1 MKKLNT
7 RLDEAM
13 SVTLR
18 PSKSQPGSFKVHS
31 VGSKMKAH
39 GGIKPGERV
48 KDSHI
53 DDFHDSGIKVK
64 YHKEGFMD
72 TVKKGVDK
80 VKKVKKDI
88 QNFHKTDAAAAIRK
102 DGAFIKKKASIFD
115 ESSDSVQRMADTWND
130 HADHKDPKV
139 QTHIKKAE
147 KAYNDKDH
155 EGFIHH
161 TQKAADHAYT
171 LKYSGKPKGVT
182 QFDRNRKPK
191 PKNEAIERRA
201 DRKTIIATDPN
212 TGRKVLKVPPKKEIE
227 IGKGKMESVEPS
239 MNELS
244 DKTKLSYIDKR
255 NKQITD
261 KEKLHL
267 NIGAKVDKDKNLS
280 KMRKGVA
287 MAKSKLGED
296 NLQELSPE
304 LINKV
309 AHKRAV
315 NTSMELSKAHGDTRS
330 PDYKSAAD
338 KQKKNASL
346 RFSAGAKA
354 ANRVGKALEKR
365 FKDQKEGYK
374 QDFKRKEIG
383 HELGNEVN
391 RKTSKPKLSMAGITS
406 GGDKKVVTNPLRKEE
421 TVAELKINTMKTYQ
435 SAAAADMND
444 QENARHKNYPEKQ
457 IDARQAKREKG
468 IRTADKRIA
477 KKQVKMAKGVAF
489 DKRYKGRNMT
499 GASKAIDKIKPG
511 LSDHPKVK
519 DALRRANE
527 EFKLGE

>member
-48 KDSHI
+48 KDHHI

-64 YHKEGFMD
+64 YHKVNVGTPKSEGFMD

-115 ESSDSVQRMADTWND
+115 EVQ
-130 HADHKDPKV
+130 
-139 QTHIKKAE
+139 
-147 KAYNDKDH
+147 
-155 EGFIHH
+155 
-161 TQKAADHAYT
+161 
-171 LKYSGKPKGVT
+171 
-182 QFDRNRKPK
+182 
-191 PKNEAIERRA
+191 NEAIERRA
-201 DRKTIIATDPN
+201 DRKTIIATDPS
-212 TGRKVLKVPPKKEIE
+212 TGRKVLKVAPKKEIE
-227 IGKGKMESVEPS
+227 IGKGKIESVEPS

-287 MAKSKLGED
+287 MAKSKLGEEE
-296 NLQELSPE
+296 NVQEISNE
-304 LINKV
+304 LVKKV

-330 PDYKSAAD
+330 PDFKSAAD
-338 KQKKNASL
+338 KQKKNSSL
-346 RFSAGAKA
+346 RFSRGASQIGRAMKKAG
-354 ANRVGKALEKR
+354 VG
-365 FKDQKEGYK
+365 EGYK
-374 QDFKRKEIG
+374 QDFKRKELE
-383 HELGNEVN
+383 HELGHETKKPAAKKPQQSTSTGIDDAT
-391 RKTSKPKLSMAGITS
+391 RRAFMRSKPPMGR
-406 GGDKKVVTNPLRKEE
+406 LRREE
-421 TVAELKINTMKTYQ
+421 TVSELKINTMKKYQ
-435 SAAAADMND
+435 SAASADMND

-489 DKRYKGRNMT
+489 DKRYKGGNMT

-519 DALRRANE
+519 AALQRANE

>member
-115 ESSDSVQRMADTWND
+115 EVQ
-130 HADHKDPKV
+130 
-139 QTHIKKAE
+139 
-147 KAYNDKDH
+147 
-155 EGFIHH
+155 
-161 TQKAADHAYT
+161 
-171 LKYSGKPKGVT
+171 
-182 QFDRNRKPK
+182 
-191 PKNEAIERRA
+191 NEAIERRA
-201 DRKTIIATDPN
+201 DRKTIIATDPT
-212 TGRKVLKVPPKKEIE
+212 TGRKVLKVAPKKEIE
-227 IGKGKMESVEPS
+227 IGKGKQESVEIGEGKYSPYIS
-239 MNELS
+239 IPKS
-244 DKTKLSYIDKR
+244 DPKKLAQTKKEIETRTGHARNFVKPKPGGGSFTDANGVKTMSK
-255 NKQITD
+255 
-261 KEKLHL
+261 
-267 NIGAKVDKDKNLS
+267 GKVN
-280 KMRKGVA
+280 V
-287 MAKSKLGED
+287 GED
-296 NLQELSPE
+296 NLNELSPD
-304 LINKV
+304 LIKKV
-309 AHKRAV
+309 AHKRAI
-315 NTSMELSKAHGDTRS
+315 NTSMAGSKADYDRRD
-330 PDYKSAAD
+330 PDYQKAAA
-338 KQKKNASL
+338 KQQKNQTL
-346 RFSAGAKA
+346 RFNRGAKA
-354 ANRVGKALEKR
+354 AGNIRKSLENGMK
-365 FKDQKEGYK
+365 
-374 QDFKRKEIG
+374 
-383 HELGNEVN
+383 
-391 RKTSKPKLSMAGITS
+391 
-406 GGDKKVVTNPLRKEE
+406 KEE
-421 TVAELKINTMKTYQ
+421 TVAELKINTMKVYQ
-435 SAAAADMND
+435 SAAAADQND

-489 DKRYKGRNMT
+489 DKRYKGGNMT

-519 DALRRANE
+519 AALRRANE

>member
-155 EGFIHH
+155 E
-161 TQKAADHAYT
+161 
-171 LKYSGKPKGVT
+171 
-182 QFDRNRKPK
+182 
-191 PKNEAIERRA
+191 
-201 DRKTIIATDPN
+201 
-212 TGRKVLKVPPKKEIE
+212 
-227 IGKGKMESVEPS
+227 
-239 MNELS
+239 
-244 DKTKLSYIDKR
+244 
-255 NKQITD
+255 
-261 KEKLHL
+261 
-267 NIGAKVDKDKNLS
+267 
-280 KMRKGVA
+280 
-287 MAKSKLGED
+287 
-296 NLQELSPE
+296 
-304 LINKV
+304 
-309 AHKRAV
+309 
-315 NTSMELSKAHGDTRS
+315 
-330 PDYKSAAD
+330 
-338 KQKKNASL
+338 
-346 RFSAGAKA
+346 
-354 ANRVGKALEKR
+354 
-365 FKDQKEGYK
+365 
-374 QDFKRKEIG
+374 
-383 HELGNEVN
+383 
-391 RKTSKPKLSMAGITS
+391 
-406 GGDKKVVTNPLRKEE
+406 
-421 TVAELKINTMKTYQ
+421 
-435 SAAAADMND
+435 
-444 QENARHKNYPEKQ
+444 
-457 IDARQAKREKG
+457 
-468 IRTADKRIA
+468 
-477 KKQVKMAKGVAF
+477 
-489 DKRYKGRNMT
+489 
-499 GASKAIDKIKPG
+499 
-511 LSDHPKVK
+511 
-519 DALRRANE
+519 
-527 EFKLGE
+527 

>member
-7 RLDEAM
+7 RLEEAM

-18 PSKSQPGSFKVHS
+18 PSKSQPGSYKVHS

-53 DDFHDSGIKVK
+53 DDLHDSGIKVK

-115 ESSDSVQRMADTWND
+115 EVQ
-130 HADHKDPKV
+130 
-139 QTHIKKAE
+139 
-147 KAYNDKDH
+147 
-155 EGFIHH
+155 
-161 TQKAADHAYT
+161 
-171 LKYSGKPKGVT
+171 
-182 QFDRNRKPK
+182 
-191 PKNEAIERRA
+191 NEAIERRA
-201 DRKTIIATDPN
+201 DRKTIIATDPT
-212 TGRKVLKVPPKKEIE
+212 TGRKVLKVAPKKEIE
-227 IGKGKMESVEPS
+227 IGKGKIESVEPS

-287 MAKSKLGED
+287 MAKSKLGEEE
-296 NLQELSPE
+296 NVNEISNELVK
-304 LINKV
+304 KV

-330 PDYKSAAD
+330 PDFKSAAD

-346 RFSAGAKA
+346 RFSRGASQIGRARKA
-354 ANRVGKALEKR
+354 QAA
-365 FKDQKEGYK
+365 EGYK
-374 QDFKRKEIG
+374 QDFKRNELE
-383 HELGNEVN
+383 HELGHEVK

-421 TVAELKINTMKTYQ
+421 TVSELKINTMKKYQ

-489 DKRYKGRNMT
+489 DKRYKGGNMT

-519 DALRRANE
+519 AALQRANE

>member
-7 RLDEAM
+7 RLEEAM

-18 PSKSQPGSFKVHS
+18 PSKSQPGSYKVHS

-53 DDFHDSGIKVK
+53 DDLHDSGIKVK

-115 ESSDSVQRMADTWND
+115 EVQ
-130 HADHKDPKV
+130 
-139 QTHIKKAE
+139 
-147 KAYNDKDH
+147 
-155 EGFIHH
+155 
-161 TQKAADHAYT
+161 
-171 LKYSGKPKGVT
+171 
-182 QFDRNRKPK
+182 
-191 PKNEAIERRA
+191 NEAIERRA
-201 DRKTIIATDPN
+201 DRKTIIATDPT
-212 TGRKVLKVPPKKEIE
+212 TGRKVLKVAPKKEIE
-227 IGKGKMESVEPS
+227 IGKGKIESVEPS

-287 MAKSKLGED
+287 MAKSKLGEEE
-296 NLQELSPE
+296 NVNEISNELVK
-304 LINKV
+304 KV

-330 PDYKSAAD
+330 PDFKSAAD

-346 RFSAGAKA
+346 RFSRGASQIGRARKA
-354 ANRVGKALEKR
+354 QAA
-365 FKDQKEGYK
+365 EGYK
-374 QDFKRKEIG
+374 QDFKRNELQ
-383 HELGNEVN
+383 HELGHEVK

-421 TVAELKINTMKTYQ
+421 TVSELKINTMKKYQ

-489 DKRYKGRNMT
+489 DKRYKGGNMT

-519 DALRRANE
+519 AALQRANE